1 MVYDLCKGGPG
12 RMALFNLSIIQF
24 LLQVR
29 HAGEFT
35 CNHCFCCIFS
45 ITSTKTTASSL
56 LIFTWWSCPSAMFL
70 KSKLTTSGSW
80 YLFSLYLICKL
91 PKVEGKSY
99 GLVKIVFLK
108 NAFKKTS
115 ESFFV
120 TY

>member
-1 MVYDLCKGGPG
+1 MVYDLCKGGTG

-56 LIFTWWSCPSAMFL
+56 LIFTLGQKTVVSV
-70 KSKLTTSGSW
+70 
-80 YLFSLYLICKL
+80 LFT
-91 PKVEGKSY
+91 
-99 GLVKIVFLK
+99 LK
-108 NAFKKTS
+108 NNQ
-115 ESFFV
+115 
-120 TY
+120 